1 MSRRVAIFALATM
14 VLVAAPGPSEAGA
27 GVDRPSDIPVHR
39 YAADPAADLATLQAR
54 VDEAVR
60 VVEEAEGQ
68 LRASVAEEQ
77 KIAGE
82 IERIDDELKRIAVNE
97 YMDGGAVRSS
107 SLEITSDPHDG
118 VQRQAL
124 VDAVAGDRVALLDEQ
139 RSAKEKLLEVRPQVE
154 EAIERAKVHRG
165 EMETQLASLKDAQ
178 ARQAEADRVA
188 AEQQQRQA
196 ASRPP
201 TTATQASGG
210 RVDVRGIIVDASIG
224 QQLANLLSEA
234 DAAGLNL
241 GGGGYRDPA
250 AQRRLREAN
259 CPNPVSSPASACSP
273 PTAKP
278 GSSMHEQGL
287 AIDFTNDGSLIQ
299 SRSSAAFKWLAANAE
314 RFGFHNLP
322 SEPWHFSVNGN

>member
-1 MSRRVAIFALATM
+1 VAIFALAS
-14 VLVAAPGPSEAGA
+14 VVSVAAPGPSEAGA
-27 GVDRPSDIPVHR
+27 GVDRPTDIPVFR
-39 YAADPAADLATLQAR
+39 YAADPAADLAALQAR

-77 KIAGE
+77 KVAGE
-82 IERIDDELKRIAVNE
+82 IERIDAELKRIAVNE

-107 SLEITSDPHDG
+107 SLEITSDPQDG
-118 VQRQAL
+118 AQRQAL

-139 RSAKEKLLEVRPQVE
+139 RSAKDKLLEVRPQVE

-178 ARQAEADRVA
+178 ARQAEADRIA
-188 AEQQQRQA
+188 SEQQKQA
-196 ASRPP
+196 ARRPP
-201 TTATQASGG
+201 ATTVQASGG
-210 RVDVRGIIVDASIG
+210 RVNVRGIVVDASIG
-224 QQLANLLSEA
+224 QQLANLLAEA

-241 GGGGYRDPA
+241 SGGGYRDPA

-287 AIDFTNDGSLIQ
+287 AIDFTNNGSLIQ
-299 SRSSAAFKWLAANAE
+299 SRSNPAFTWLAANAE
-314 RFGFHNLP
+314 RFGFYNLP

>member
-1 MSRRVAIFALATM
+1 VAIFALAS
-14 VLVAAPGPSEAGA
+14 VVSVAAPGPSEAGA
-27 GVDRPSDIPVHR
+27 GVDRPTDIPVFR
-39 YAADPAADLATLQAR
+39 YAADPAADLAALQAR

-77 KIAGE
+77 KVAGE
-82 IERIDDELKRIAVNE
+82 IERIDAELKRIAVNE

-107 SLEITSDPHDG
+107 SLEITSDPQDG
-118 VQRQAL
+118 AQRQAL

-139 RSAKEKLLEVRPQVE
+139 RSAKDKLLEVRPQVE

-178 ARQAEADRVA
+178 ARQAEADRIA
-188 AEQQQRQA
+188 AEQQKQA
-196 ASRPP
+196 ARRPP
-201 TTATQASGG
+201 ATTVQASGG
-210 RVDVRGIIVDASIG
+210 RVNVRGIVVDASIG
-224 QQLANLLSEA
+224 QQLANLLAEA

-241 GGGGYRDPA
+241 SGGGYRDPA

-287 AIDFTNDGSLIQ
+287 AIDFTNNGSLIQ
-299 SRSSAAFKWLAANAE
+299 SRSNPAFTWLAANAE
-314 RFGFHNLP
+314 RFGFYNLP